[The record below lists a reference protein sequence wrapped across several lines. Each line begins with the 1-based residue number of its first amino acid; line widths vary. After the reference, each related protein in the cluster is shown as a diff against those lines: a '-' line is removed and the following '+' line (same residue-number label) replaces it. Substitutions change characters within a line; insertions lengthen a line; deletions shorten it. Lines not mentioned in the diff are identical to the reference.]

1 MGKEKK
7 LRLEKNIESQAK
19 LANAAM
25 KDRLKK
31 RTFITYTKYSSR
43 FHATEIFEFKVL

>member
-1 MGKEKK
+1 MGEEKK
-7 LRLEKNIESQAK
+7 IRLEKNIESQAK

-25 KDRLKK
+25 KDRYKK
-31 RTFITYTKYSSR
+31 RTCITYTKYSSR

>member
-7 LRLEKNIESQAK
+7 IRLEKNIESQAK

-25 KDRLKK
+25 KERLKK
-31 RTFITYTKYSSR
+31 RTCITYTK
-43 FHATEIFEFKVL
+43 

>member
-1 MGKEKK
+1 MGEEKK
-7 LRLEKNIESQAK
+7 IRLEKNIESQAK

-25 KDRLKK
+25 KERFKK
-31 RTFITYTKYSSR
+31 KEHLLHILSSSR